1 MKAKLSRMWR
11 SGIAMLLAICMIVG
25 FVPAAAF
32 ATTADDG
39 VVNYVSLGASNT
51 NGYGLLGY
59 LPPEVSE
66 DPLAASKAD
75 KNVYGYKMAPEAAY
89 PAQVQ
94 TALKEWTG
102 KSVELNQL
110 AISSMRVEE
119 GRFVLVL
126 REKTA

>member
-25 FVPAAAF
+25 FVPAVAF
-32 ATTADDG
+32 AAEPEDDG
-39 VVNYVSLGASNT
+39 VVNYVALGASNT

-75 KNVYGYKMAPEAAY
+75 KNVYGY
-89 PAQVQ
+89 
-94 TALKEWTG
+94 
-102 KSVELNQL
+102 
-110 AISSMRVEE
+110 
-119 GRFVLVL
+119 
-126 REKTA
+126 